1 MKYKFSLNE
10 KVKGIVE
17 WELEHYKESKS
28 ELEREKANIIPSAV
42 PSYNAMPGSHEPS
55 RQTEQIALKIATS
68 AYISRLEKSVNAI
81 ESIVSKLDTT
91 DKKLI
96 ELVYWQRSYNIVGA
110 GIKVGLSQ
118 AQAYRRINGI
128 LCVLAVELGFVTP

>member
-1 MKYKFSLNE
+1 MKYKFSLND

-28 ELEREKANIIPSAV
+28 ELEKEKANIIPSAV
-42 PSYNAMPGSHEPS
+42 PSYNAMPGSHDPS

-81 ESIVSKLDTT
+81 ESVISKLDTT

-110 GIKVGLSQ
+110 GIKVGLAQ
-118 AQAYRRINGI
+118 AQVYRRINGV
-128 LCVLAVELGFVTP
+128 LCLLAVEMGFATP